1 MVKALGCGWRGED
14 SNPTLDMCVSDNIM
28 MTYYKFIKPEIFIIF
43 AMELHV

>member
-14 SNPTLDMCVSDNIM
+14 SNPTLDMCVSDIIM

-43 AMELHV
+43 IMELHV